1 MPPQPLFD
9 VSKIDQNTLLAT
21 REQVRQINPHRH
33 EFQQLDGVFFVDDD
47 NNIMA
52 GFRDLRA
59 DEFWVRGH
67 IPGRPV
73 FPGVLIIETAAQLVS
88 YYVLTHEEGE
98 KKFLGFG
105 GVDKVKFR
113 GQVLPG
119 DRLIML
125 GRIDEWRRGRKYI
138 GHTQGFV
145 NGRMVYEGYITG
157 MFI

>member
-9 VSKIDQNTLLAT
+9 PAKIDQGTLLAN
-21 REQVRQINPHRH
+21 REQIQKVNPHRH
-33 EFQQLDGVFFVDDD
+33 EFQQLDGVFFVDKP
-47 NNIMA
+47 NNLIA
-52 GFRDLRA
+52 GFRDVRA

-88 YYVLTHEEGE
+88 YYVMAHEERNG
-98 KKFLGFG
+98 KFLGFG

-113 GQVLPG
+113 GQVVPG
-119 DRLIML
+119 DRLIMV
-125 GRIDEWRRGRKYI
+125 GKMTESRRGRKYV

-145 NGRMVYEGYITG
+145 NGQMVYEGYITG